1 MRAYTVVVVF
11 GLLLIAIL
19 GLQLLASPITASTI
33 KADVDIVPEVFN
45 LKKQGAITAYVSNLR
60 KDGVPYDVQDIN
72 MSTIR
77 LYYEGNFVAEAL
89 RASLENDVL
98 TVKFDAST
106 VADYIWTNIV
116 YHMGTVPPQAN
127 YTLTLTV
134 SGQLN
139 NGGEVFAGSDTIKI
153 ILP

>member
-45 LKKQGAITAYVSNLR
+45 LKQQGVITAYVSNLR

-77 LYYEGNFVAEAL
+77 LSYEGNFVAEAL

-139 NGGEVFAGSDTIKI
+139 NDGEVFAGSDTMKI
-153 ILP
+153 ILA